1 MELISKYDFQVIENT
16 NKYLKINEINIIG
29 EIQRNIINQI
39 LVEKDK
45 MLLDVIYSHNEPS
58 AGTVDYTRGEDV
70 RPQSRK
76 RRKAN
81 LNETRSS
88 LL

>member
-16 NKYLKINEINIIG
+16 DKYLKINEINTIG

-45 MLLDVIYSHNEPS
+45 MLLDVIYKNFDTKMLLHIKKIIENEL
-58 AGTVDYTRGEDV
+58 EK
-70 RPQSRK
+70 RK
-76 RRKAN
+76 
-81 LNETRSS
+81 
-88 LL
+88 